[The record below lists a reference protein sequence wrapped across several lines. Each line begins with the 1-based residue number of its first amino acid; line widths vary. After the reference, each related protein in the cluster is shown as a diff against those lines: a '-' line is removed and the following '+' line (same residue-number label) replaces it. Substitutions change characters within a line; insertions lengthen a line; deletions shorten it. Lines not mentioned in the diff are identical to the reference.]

1 MHRKA
6 WGGVLLGGVQTFLLC
21 VRLDLSGVSSVS
33 WALTEPPAWA
43 YAPGGQITYCRRDLP
58 CPGAHYP
65 PQAPAWP
72 PGEASMSQ
80 EVGNLVAWPPL
91 TSSGRKLR
99 SESRQ
104 TAYSPSLVQC
114 VDLGLG
120 DIRIEVTEVPT
131 VA

>member
-1 MHRKA
+1 
-6 WGGVLLGGVQTFLLC
+6 
-21 VRLDLSGVSSVS
+21 
-33 WALTEPPAWA
+33 
-43 YAPGGQITYCRRDLP
+43 
-58 CPGAHYP
+58 
-65 PQAPAWP
+65 
-72 PGEASMSQ
+72 MSQ

-91 TSSGRKLR
+91 TSSGKKLR